1 MKHTIYIFLFL
12 LLLTTSAAAQSLTNK
27 SVAELN
33 KIKSDAITKEDFDLA
48 NKVTEELK
56 LRKTIDELIE
66 EKNTELNSAVA
77 LEDYDK
83 AEQIKKEIA
92 QLKANKIKIEQLE
105 IDKKTAITLEDYD
118 KVIEIDK
125 EIKKLS
131 SLKRKNDRPLSTEK
145 EIDFIINY
153 YEKDILE
160 FDNPDGK
167 YKIFNKDQKQKFRK
181 SFQEA
186 INSSKDIKAKIA
198 TLTEDE
204 ENGMHYSFLTI
215 LRLDKN
221 ATLMAQYHQYYLAE
235 VTRTTPYTD
244 IEKINTIIDVSSNRI
259 KNLDPGTH
267 NYQLSIDV
275 NNAVINANNDYLQ
288 RVNQLTA
295 FDKQVINIYFDAAIF
310 SSDLPL
316 DLESV
321 NRFFK

>member
-1 MKHTIYIFLFL
+1 MKHTFYIFLSL

-56 LRKTIDELIE
+56 LRKTIEELIE
-66 EKNTELNSAVA
+66 GKNTELNSAVA

-160 FDNPDGK
+160 FDKPNGK
-167 YKIFNKDQKQKFRK
+167 YKFLNKDQKQKHRK
-181 SFQEA
+181 PYREA
-186 INSSKDIKAKIA
+186 INSFKDIKAKIA

-215 LRLDKN
+215 LRLDKDPV
-221 ATLMAQYHQYYLAE
+221 LMAQYYQYYLAE
-235 VTRTTPYTD
+235 VTRNTPYTD

-259 KNLDPGTH
+259 KNLNPETPY
-267 NYQLSIDV
+267 YQKSIDA
-275 NNAVINANNDYLQ
+275 NNAVINANNYYLQ

-295 FDKQVINIYFDAAIF
+295 VDKQVINMYFDAAIF